1 MNYYLSIDA
10 GTSIIKVALFNKK
23 FELTSIF
30 SVKNNVL
37 TDQNGKS
44 EINMD
49 EFWLLTRRCIKS
61 CLKKS
66 KINASKIIA
75 IGITGNMVGA
85 WPIDNFNKPVRNAI
99 LWNDARSESIF
110 NSLKKTNKK
119 IFEDIFSI
127 SGSIVQYGCTLPIIK
142 WLDINEK
149 KNLNKIKYFLTC
161 KDWIRYKLTD
171 EINNDFTERSV
182 SPGNIKKNTFSYKI
196 FDLLKLDHKLI
207 NRFPIAKKSTEIGG
221 YITKKASSLTGLKP
235 GTPVAIGA
243 GDVPSTAIG
252 LGATKQGMC
261 SSIVGTTCHNFYVS
275 NKPLFK
281 PKNCGLLFFSPNN
294 QWLRTMINVAGTTNF
309 DWIAKNFYKNE
320 SKDFLSQKEKKFY
333 NYDIKNNN
341 IIFLPYLNYGGSIS
355 PFFNINSKAE
365 IFGLLP
371 HHNNDDILFACYQ
384 GLSLSIKDCYDA
396 LNIKIKSLFLS
407 GGASK
412 SIIFPQILADV
423 LGIKINVPSGEEFG
437 ARGAAYIASV
447 AVNKFPNLNQAVNTN
462 KKIKQTFY
470 PNKKYQNYYCEKYK
484 KYLKLRKSLE
494 NIW

>member
-1 MNYYLSIDA
+1 
-10 GTSIIKVALFNKK
+10 
-23 FELTSIF
+23 
-30 SVKNNVL
+30 
-37 TDQNGKS
+37 
-44 EINMD
+44 
-49 EFWLLTRRCIKS
+49 
-61 CLKKS
+61 
-66 KINASKIIA
+66 
-75 IGITGNMVGA
+75 
-85 WPIDNFNKPVRNAI
+85 
-99 LWNDARSESIF
+99 
-110 NSLKKTNKK
+110 
-119 IFEDIFSI
+119 
-127 SGSIVQYGCTLPIIK
+127 
-142 WLDINEK
+142 
-149 KNLNKIKYFLTC
+149 
-161 KDWIRYKLTD
+161 
-171 EINNDFTERSV
+171 
-182 SPGNIKKNTFSYKI
+182 
-196 FDLLKLDHKLI
+196 
-207 NRFPIAKKSTEIGG
+207 
-221 YITKKASSLTGLKP
+221 
-235 GTPVAIGA
+235 
-243 GDVPSTAIG
+243 
-252 LGATKQGMC
+252 
-261 SSIVGTTCHNFYVS
+261 
-275 NKPLFK
+275 
-281 PKNCGLLFFSPNN
+281 
-294 QWLRTMINVAGTTNF
+294 MINVAGTTNF

-447 AVNKFPNLNQAVNTN
+447 AVNKFPNLNQAVKTN
-462 KKIKQTFY
+462 KKIKQIFY
-470 PNKKYQNYYCEKYK
+470 PNKKYQNYYLEKYK